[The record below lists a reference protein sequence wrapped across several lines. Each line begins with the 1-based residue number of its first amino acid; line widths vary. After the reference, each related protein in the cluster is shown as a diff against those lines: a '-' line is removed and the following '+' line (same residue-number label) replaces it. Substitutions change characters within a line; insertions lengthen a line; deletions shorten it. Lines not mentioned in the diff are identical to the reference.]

1 MRYTVEIDTKAAKEI
16 RDLPQQEQRRIVA
29 KIQALADTPRPL
41 GCVKLSGSLGLWRIR
56 AGVYRVV
63 YQVRDERVLVTIVR
77 VAHRREVY
85 RGM

>member
-29 KIQALADTPRPL
+29 KIQALADTTRPI